1 MKFFLQFTII
11 GIMCL
16 VGQVVASVLP
26 FPFPASVI
34 GMILLFTLMSFNVV
48 KSSYIRETA
57 TWLYTN
63 IALYF
68 IPVIV
73 KIILCWDVLKNV
85 FFQVLFIC
93 LFTTVTTFVITA
105 YTVRFVNK
113 LMGGRKQ

>member
-16 VGQVVASVLP
+16 AGQIIASVLP

-34 GMILLFTLMSFNVV
+34 GMILLFALMNLNVV
-48 KSSYIRETA
+48 KVSYIRETA

-93 LFTTVTTFVITA
+93 LFTTVTTFMVTA
-105 YTVRFVNK
+105 YTVRLVNK
-113 LMGGRKQ
+113 LTGGAEK